1 MICDLFVSKSA
12 AGNPCGV
19 FELEQWLNED
29 ELVKITRNLNQP
41 ITAFVVNTLGD
52 YNIRWFALAGE
63 INLCGHGSLAAGAVM
78 LNRYMLTEITFNSV
92 YGRVT
97 ISKQGSPYSLI
108 LPSWTAN
115 SPPNYEEATEPFSM
129 AIDVFSTRDL
139 VVVLPSVKSVIDY
152 SPDLEEI
159 AKMDNYHALIVTSQN
174 GESGYVLRYFAP
186 SIGIDEDI
194 ATGSAQCSLAPYW
207 FAKLGRD
214 NLFVN
219 QLSHA
224 GGYFEVERMSDEYIK
239 VFAQVSF
246 R

>member
-1 MICDLFVSKSA
+1 MICDVFVSNYA

-19 FELEQWLNED
+19 VELEQWISDD
-29 ELVKITRNLNQP
+29 ELLKVTRDFNQP
-41 ITAFVVNTLGD
+41 ITAFVVNILGE
-52 YNIRWFALAGE
+52 YNIRWFALSGE
-63 INLCGHGSLAAGAVM
+63 INLCGHGSLAAGAVI
-78 LNRYMLTEITFNSV
+78 LSRYAMTEITFNSV
-92 YGRVT
+92 YGKVT
-97 ISKQGSPYSLI
+97 ISKEAGLYSLI
-108 LPSWTAN
+108 LPSWNAN

-214 NLFVN
+214 KLFVN
-219 QLSHA
+219 QLSHV
-224 GGYFEVERMSDEYIK
+224 GGYFEVERISDEHIK
-239 VFAQVSF
+239 VLAQVSF